1 MAGGSGVGVARE
13 RTLAPNRQTTFGE
26 QVFEMNRDLDTKSIG
41 GRSRES
47 QPMEGL
53 TEMSNKNPNIS
64 IHDNKREYLKEKKRK
79 DLETLEND
87 LKKEK
92 ERLARLED

>member
-1 MAGGSGVGVARE
+1 M
-13 RTLAPNRQTTFGE
+13 APNRQTTFGE
-26 QVFEMNRDLDTKSIG
+26 QVLEMNRDLDTKSIG

-47 QPMEGL
+47 QPTGGAISP
-53 TEMSNKNPNIS
+53 TGKNPNIS

-79 DLETLEND
+79 DLEVLEND

-92 ERLARLED
+92 DRLAKLED